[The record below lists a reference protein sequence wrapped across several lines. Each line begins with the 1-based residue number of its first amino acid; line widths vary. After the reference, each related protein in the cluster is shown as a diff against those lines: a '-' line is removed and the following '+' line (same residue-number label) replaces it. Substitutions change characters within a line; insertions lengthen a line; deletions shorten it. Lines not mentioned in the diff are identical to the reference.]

1 MTNAE
6 AIHVINQVRDVITKN
21 PSWMEEATRVVNEAA
36 DMAIKALEAQEWV
49 LCKERMPNEHEW
61 MGTERFGTTISHE
74 VYITFENPK
83 GERFCKHLSFQNGKL
98 SIFDQATIDV
108 WYKGSKPIA
117 WKPLP
122 EPYKGDT

>member
-36 DMAIKALEAQEWV
+36 DMAIKALEESRWIPV
-49 LCKERMPNEHEW
+49 KEKKPKKDDSYL
-61 MGTERFGTTISHE
+61 ISGKWADGKE
-74 VYITFENPK
+74 AV
-83 GERFCKHLSFQNGKL
+83 GECGYSRHDGYFRTAWN
-98 SIFDQATIDV
+98 FDV
-108 WYKGSKPIA
+108 IA
-117 WKPLP
+117 WKNLP